1 MCIHSCSKCISQ
13 LSYRNK
19 IFGQILRHW
28 TEEQNAKH
36 IHPSE
41 RNQILLQRDIVLQVL
56 HFNWVLESW
65 LCDRTNYDQIPL
77 CWMLYPTNLARA
89 HWSWWISASVGAGTT
104 WNGGVRRSTRIKS
117 RPLEYW
123 CGERFIYGR
132 VHDSKWSSKCC
143 HFCLKLHNILLCM
156 LKLSLTFSVCHITWK
171 RNSNTSI
178 RTWIWSHCRSGN
190 SHWSEVCIP
199 KRLKAEGEVI
209 CCRGIR
215 WSCCQSCSLLILFD
229 LM

>member
-77 CWMLYPTNLARA
+77 CWMLYPTNLAHA

-104 WNGGVRRSTRIKS
+104 WNAGVRRSTRIKS

-171 RNSNTSI
+171 RNQTQALEHEFGHIAGLATVIGVKYASPSD
-178 RTWIWSHCRSGN
+178 S
-190 SHWSEVCIP
+190 
-199 KRLKAEGEVI
+199 KLKVKSFVAEEYA
-209 CCRGIR
+209 
-215 WSCCQSCSLLILFD
+215 D
-229 LM
+229 LVAKAALY